1 MLIYRLPLEISL
13 VNPKRSICPKCNY
26 QLKWYENIPLISYVI
41 LKARCSSCKEK
52 ISISYPMVE
61 LFSGVIFTFLY
72 IKLGL
77 TYDFFVMTFVIATLI
92 VLSMIDVT
100 FKAVPDYLL
109 VIVLVG
115 VFFLSEFS
123 YLYCLVFAGGAVL
136 LEFFVTFYIQNV
148 KAKITQDE
156 MLLEQKA
163 LGEGDIPI
171 FALIGGVLGL
181 HLGIVAVFLAAVF
194 AILPSMVNKI
204 KNKDLELPFIPF
216 LTLGFTVVYLGEN
229 NIISILEKIG
239 L

>member
-1 MLIYRLPLEISL
+1 MLIYRLPLGVSL
-13 VNPKRSICPKCNY
+13 IDPKRSICPKCNY
-26 QLKWYENIPLISYVI
+26 QLKWYENIPLFSYFI
-41 LKARCSSCKEK
+41 LKGRCCSCREK
-52 ISISYPMVE
+52 ISISYPSVE
-61 LFSGVIFTFLY
+61 IFCGVIFTLLY

-77 TYDFFVMTFVIATLI
+77 TVDFFIIIFVIATLI

-100 FKAVPDYLL
+100 YKAVPDYLL

-123 YLYCLVFAGGAVL
+123 YLYCFVFAGGAVL
-136 LEFFVTFYIQNV
+136 LEFFVTFYIQNI
-148 KAKITQDE
+148 KAKITKDE
-156 MLLEQKA
+156 TLTEQKA

-181 HLGIVAVFLAAVF
+181 QLGIVAIFLAAVF
-194 AILPSMVNKI
+194 AIIPSIINKI
-204 KNKDLELPFIPF
+204 KNGDMELPFIPF
-216 LTLGFTVVYLGEN
+216 LTLGFIVVYLGEN